1 MKVMMISSRDSKRV
15 WLLTLLVLVVAQ
27 AAWAGGAG
35 GGGLPWETPLNRV
48 AQSMTGPVALSISL
62 IALMVAGGT
71 LVFGGELSE
80 FARRS
85 CVAVLAIAFLVL
97 GAGFMTTLFGVG
109 GAVVL

>member
-1 MKVMMISSRDSKRV
+1 MKLSNRV
-15 WLLTLLVLVVAQ
+15 LGLTWMLPVLLLLGAQTLL
-27 AAWAGGAG
+27 AGGAG

>member
-1 MKVMMISSRDSKRV
+1 MLIVFYRV
-15 WLLTLLVLVVAQ
+15 LLMVVLLAVAQ
-27 AAWAGGAG
+27 QVAWAGGG
-35 GGGLPWETPLNRV
+35 GAGLPWETPLSRV
-48 AQSMTGPVALSISL
+48 ANSLTGPVALSISL

-97 GAGFMTTLFGVG
+97 GAGFMTALFGVG
-109 GAVVL
+109 GAVVA

>member
-1 MKVMMISSRDSKRV
+1 MMISSRDSKRI
-15 WLLTLLVLVVAQ
+15 WMLTLLSLVAAQ

>member
-1 MKVMMISSRDSKRV
+1 MKRRRLARV
-15 WLLTLLVLVVAQ
+15 LQLGAFIAFWGTR
-27 AAWAGGAG
+27 AAWAAGAGG
-35 GGGLPWETPLNRV
+35 GGGLPWEAPLAMV
-48 AQSMTGPVALSISL
+48 AASLTGPVALAISL

-97 GAGFMTTLFGVG
+97 GAGFMTQLFGVG

>member
-1 MKVMMISSRDSKRV
+1 MRISDRGWTRT
-15 WLLTLLVLVVAQ
+15 WLLMGLLFVATQ
-27 AAWAGGAG
+27 LAWAGGAG

>member
-1 MKVMMISSRDSKRV
+1 MNSLYRRTLVAPLLLMMGRS
-15 WLLTLLVLVVAQ
+15 
-27 AAWAGGAG
+27 AWAGGG
-35 GGGLPWETPLNRV
+35 GGGLPWETPLNTV
-48 AQSMTGPVALSISL
+48 AQSLTGPVALSISL

-97 GAGFMTTLFGVG
+97 GAGFMTSLFGVG
-109 GAVVL
+109 GALVI